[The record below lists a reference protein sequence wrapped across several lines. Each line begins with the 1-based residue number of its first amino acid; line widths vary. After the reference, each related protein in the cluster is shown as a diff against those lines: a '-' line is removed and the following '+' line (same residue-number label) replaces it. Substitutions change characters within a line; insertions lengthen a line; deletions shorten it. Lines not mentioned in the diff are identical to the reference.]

1 MGLLQD
7 FLGAPGSDQSN
18 MLGLF
23 AQGLSQRNGV
33 GGLLAANQFAAAAPQ
48 RAMQQ
53 QLAQMQ
59 LERERLAFEKA
70 KRDDSMEQQI
80 GAAAK
85 SSYRSPGLAQAMSTG
100 PMPDGGAVQQVA
112 SGFDNKAFLDQ
123 LYGINPMKAIALE
136 QSMKKETPFNK
147 IDPKDYT
154 RDSIAR
160 FSQTQNPADLV
171 AARKMDVVNGQAAD
185 LYNTT
190 PGTVFDNIDPNKPF
204 NLKGGQAVPNTGF
217 QQYEIGKAK
226 AGASNVSVN
235 TGQKGL
241 DNELKIRSDFR
252 SEPIYKAH
260 QEVQSAHS
268 QISSALKMGSP
279 AGDLAGATKI
289 MKILDPGSV
298 VRESE
303 LGMAMAATGALDRL
317 TNYADM
323 VIKGTKLTPS
333 QRVDFQKLGDS
344 LMGESVKQY
353 NAKRNEYGKFAT
365 DYGLDGDRI
374 LGPVLT
380 SPKLPPSGKP
390 SIGGPIAPGAGA
402 RFLGFE

>member
-1 MGLLQD
+1 MGLLD
-7 FLGAPGSDQSN
+7 SFLGNADQTQA
-18 MLGLF
+18 LGLLG
-23 AQGLSQRNGV
+23 AHMMQGNTAGGFQAAS
-33 GGLLAANQFAAAAPQ
+33 GLLADAPK
-48 RAMQQ
+48 RRMQEQ
-53 QLAQMQ
+53 MLQMQ
-59 LERERLAFEKA
+59 
-70 KRDDSMEQQI
+70 MEQQRM
-80 GAAAK
+80 AMEKARQDAAMEQQMLTAAK
-85 SSYRSPGLAQAMSTG
+85 SSFRSPDLAQAMSAG
-100 PMPDGGAVQQVA
+100 PMPDGSAMPRVQ
-112 SGFDNKAFLDQ
+112 SGFDTQGFVNQ
-123 LYGINPMKAIALE
+123 VYGINPMKAIALE
-136 QSMKKETPFNK
+136 QSMKKDTPFNK

-171 AARKMDVVNGQAAD
+171 AARKLDVVNNQAVD
-185 LYNTT
+185 LYNTQ
-190 PGTVFDNIDPNKPF
+190 PNTVFDSNDPNKPF
-204 NLKGGQAVPNTGF
+204 SLKGGQPVANMPY
-217 QQYEIGKAK
+217 QQYEYGKAK

-353 NAKRNEYGKFAT
+353 NAKRTEYGKFAT